1 MAAQETAA
9 GTGGGAPQ
17 VVTRWRYGD
26 VGDSNFAVHGRA
38 VPLLVGLLCA
48 IVFFVALCLY
58 LRWRCHRYAPADDDP
73 EAGDASSSSAAAAS
87 LPGLDADAIRR
98 LPVTLYRPPAAM
110 PPPSAPRLAVPGEK
124 AEAEAEAEAND
135 DDDQAAEALC
145 SICISA
151 LVAGEKVKVLPPCG
165 HCFHPDCVDAW
176 LRSQPSC
183 PLCRCLLAASVA
195 AAKADGANDAV

>member
-1 MAAQETAA
+1 MAAQEGAA
-9 GTGGGAPQ
+9 GGSQQ
-17 VVTRWRYGD
+17 VVMRWRYGD

-48 IVFFVALCLY
+48 VVFFVALCLY
-58 LRWRCHRYAPADDDP
+58 IRWRCHRYTPDP
-73 EAGDASSSSAAAAS
+73 EADASSSSAAAAAS

-98 LPVTLYRPPAAM
+98 LPVTLYRPPAS
-110 PPPSAPRLAVPGEK
+110 PPEGIPDKGDGGGDGDTDEH
-124 AEAEAEAEAND
+124 
-135 DDDQAAEALC
+135 AAALC

-176 LRSQPSC
+176 LRSQASC
-183 PLCRCLLAASVA
+183 PLCRCLLAAA
-195 AAKADGANDAV
+195 AAGGKPAAVNGSDDAV

>member
-9 GTGGGAPQ
+9 GTGGGGNPQ

-26 VGDSNFAVHGRA
+26 VGDSNFAVHGHA

-58 LRWRCHRYAPADDDP
+58 LRWRCHRYAPHDDDP
-73 EAGDASSSSAAAAS
+73 EAPDASSSAAAAP
-87 LPGLDADAIRR
+87 LPGLDADAIRA
-98 LPVTLYRPPAAM
+98 LPVTLYRLPEAPPV
-110 PPPSAPRLAVPGEK
+110 RLAVPGEAK
-124 AEAEAEAEAND
+124 GEA
-135 DDDQAAEALC
+135 DDQEAAKAVC

-151 LVAGEKVKVLPPCG
+151 LEAGEKVKVLPPCG

-176 LRSQPSC
+176 LKSQPSC
-183 PLCRCLLAASVA
+183 PLCRCLLLATAAA
-195 AAKADGANDAV
+195 AAKADANDAV

>member
-1 MAAQETAA
+1 MAAQEGVA
-9 GTGGGAPQ
+9 GGIGSGGQGQAQ
-17 VVTRWRYGD
+17 VVMRWRYGD

-58 LRWRCHRYAPADDDP
+58 LRWRCHRYTPDP
-73 EAGDASSSSAAAAS
+73 EGDASSPSSAAAAAAAAA
-87 LPGLDADAIRR
+87 PGLGADAIRR
-98 LPVTLYRPPAAM
+98 LPVTLYRPPASL
-110 PPPSAPRLAVPGEK
+110 PTQQRLSGDG
-124 AEAEAEAEAND
+124 EANAD
-135 DDDQAAEALC
+135 AHEDQAAAAAALC

-183 PLCRCLLAASVA
+183 PLCRCLLLAAS
-195 AAKADGANDAV
+195 AKPDANGSDDAV

>member
-1 MAAQETAA
+1 MAAQEGAA
-9 GTGGGAPQ
+9 GGSQQ
-17 VVTRWRYGD
+17 VVMRWRYGD

-48 IVFFVALCLY
+48 VVFFVALCLY
-58 LRWRCHRYAPADDDP
+58 IRWRCNRYTPDP
-73 EAGDASSSSAAAAS
+73 EADASSSSAAAAAS

-98 LPVTLYRPPAAM
+98 LPVTLYRPPASTPEGIPDKGDGGGDGDADE
-110 PPPSAPRLAVPGEK
+110 R
-124 AEAEAEAEAND
+124 
-135 DDDQAAEALC
+135 AAALC

-176 LRSQPSC
+176 LRSQASC
-183 PLCRCLLAASVA
+183 PLCRCLLAAA
-195 AAKADGANDAV
+195 AAGGKPAAVNGSDDAV

>member
-1 MAAQETAA
+1 MTTHALARAMAAQEGAA
-9 GTGGGAPQ
+9 GAIGSQPQ
-17 VVTRWRYGD
+17 QQQAVARWRYGD
-26 VGDSNFAVHGRA
+26 VSDSNFAVHGRS

-58 LRWRCHRYAPADDDP
+58 LRWRCHRHAPDP
-73 EAGDASSSSAAAAS
+73 EADAASPSSSSSAAAP
-87 LPGLDADAIRR
+87 LPGLGDDAIRR
-98 LPVTLYRPPAAM
+98 LPVTMYRPGEAAD
-110 PPPSAPRLAVPGEK
+110 GE
-124 AEAEAEAEAND
+124 
-135 DDDQAAEALC
+135 QAADDEAALC

-183 PLCRCLLAASVA
+183 PLCRCLLDAGHGGG
-195 AAKADGANDAV
+195 DDAV

>member
-1 MAAQETAA
+1 MAAQEAAA
-9 GTGGGAPQ
+9 GGGVPQQ

-26 VGDSNFAVHGRA
+26 VGDSNFAVHGRG

-48 IVFFVALCLY
+48 VVFFVALCLY
-58 LRWRCHRYAPADDDP
+58 LRWRCHRYAPADDP
-73 EAGDASSSSAAAAS
+73 EAADASSSSAAAAAAAS
-87 LPGLDADAIRR
+87 LPGLDADAIRG
-98 LPVTLYRPPAAM
+98 LPVTLYRPPAAV
-110 PPPSAPRLAVPGEK
+110 PPRCAVPGE
-124 AEAEAEAEAND
+124 EAEAEAD

-176 LRSQPSC
+176 LQSQPSC
-183 PLCRCLLAASVA
+183 PLCRCLLVASAA
-195 AAKADGANDAV
+195 AAKADANDAV